1 MLQPALSKPSD
12 SSPSW

>member
-1 MLQPALSKPSD
+1 MLHPALTKSSD

>member
-1 MLQPALSKPSD
+1 MLHPALSKPSD